1 MAKVRIY
8 DLSKI
13 VGVSNKELVDY
24 IKNIKG
30 IPIKSHS
37 SSVNQVTANEIILE
51 FRRMRRAEKEG
62 KKYIPRRVRKEKV
75 EKPAER
81 IEAMVKKST
90 VEIKTKE
97 EKPSVKPITPVIV
110 KPEKVEKPVETK
122 VKTKPAEPVK
132 REKPERP
139 VKVEIPGKVKV
150 PDKTPHPGKAGKP
163 EKTVK
168 VVIDQRKSPPATS
181 GDKKQVEAKD
191 KEDTKSKKKRRK
203 RPKAK
208 ESSLKNITHVI
219 RPKEAV
225 PPKAKEAKK
234 GKVTRK
240 ITKTQT
246 RTFRYSRYDRRS
258 RRRRTPEVTKKESQ
272 VKWME
277 IPDTITV
284 GDLSKKLEVPAN
296 EIIKLLMKQGIM
308 ASINQSLN
316 FDLAAGVVK
325 RYGFRVERIKIEPP
339 KPEEEEDDPRLLS
352 PRPPVVTV
360 LGHVDHGKTSLLDCI
375 RKTNVAE
382 HESGGITQS
391 VGASVVET
399 GDRKVVFID
408 TPGHEAFTAMRARGA
423 KVTDIAI
430 LVVAADDGVMPQT
443 IEAINHAKAA
453 KVPIIIAINK
463 IDKPNANPERVKQQ
477 LAEYDIIAEDW
488 GGEAVTV
495 PVSAKTKIGI
505 DDLLEMNL
513 LVADM
518 QELKANPHRKAEGTI
533 IEATMNTGL
542 GPVATVIV
550 QNGTLKV
557 GDCVIVGNEW
567 GRIKAMLNDKGRR
580 IKKAFP
586 SMPAVITGLSGVP
599 DASDHLL
606 VVDSEKEAKAISEKR
621 KEAQRTMRLGTC
633 SRTSLDDLF
642 RQMQEGEVKDLKIIL
657 KADTHGSLE
666 ALRHSLQ
673 RLSTSEVK
681 INIIHGG
688 VGAISES
695 DVMLATASDAII
707 IGFNVRPDPI
717 AKRISDQE
725 KVDVRLYRVIYHI
738 IEDIKAAMTGLLEPE
753 FKEVMLGRAEVRATF
768 KVSKVG
774 VIAGCYVNEGKIT
787 RSADTRII
795 RDGVVIYEGK
805 VESLR
810 RFKDDVKEVSANFE
824 CGLTIE
830 KFGAMQP
837 GDIIEAYTFKEI
849 KRELGEPENKSE

>member
-37 SSVNQVTANEIILE
+37 SSVDQATANEIILE
-51 FRRMRRAEKEG
+51 FRRMKKAKKEG
-62 KKYIPRRVRKEKV
+62 KKFVPRRVVKEKP
-75 EKPAER
+75 EKPAETKKVPEK
-81 IEAMVKKST
+81 IEPKPELKAPVG
-90 VEIKTKE
+90 
-97 EKPSVKPITPVIV
+97 EKPVKVEKSVEAEITTKPTKPLKQEKPE
-110 KPEKVEKPVETK
+110 KPEKVRVPQKAESKEK
-122 VKTKPAEPVK
+122 VKKHVKTAKHTKPAK
-132 REKPERP
+132 S
-139 VKVEIPGKVKV
+139 VEGK
-150 PDKTPHPGKAGKP
+150 
-163 EKTVK
+163 
-168 VVIDQRKSPPATS
+168 QKSTHVS
-181 GDKKQVEAKD
+181 KEGKKQEEAKD
-191 KEDTKSKKKRRK
+191 KEKAKSKKKRRK
-203 RPKAK
+203 KSKSKAK
-208 ESSLKNITHVI
+208 ESSLKDITNII
-219 RPKEAV
+219 RPKEET
-225 PPKAKEAKK
+225 PPKFKETKK

-240 ITKTQT
+240 ITRTQT
-246 RTFRYSRYDRRS
+246 RSFPYSKYDKRS
-258 RRRRTPEVTKKESQ
+258 RKKRAPEVTKKESQ

-284 GDLSKKLEVPAN
+284 GDLSKKLEVPTN

-316 FDLAAGVVK
+316 FDLAASVVK
-325 RYGFRVERIKIEPP
+325 KYGYRVEHKKIELP
-339 KPEEEEDDPRLLS
+339 KPEEEEVDPKLLS

-382 HESGGITQS
+382 QESGGITQS
-391 VGASVVET
+391 VGASVVEM

-430 LVVAADDGVMPQT
+430 LVVAADDGIMPQT
-443 IEAINHAKAA
+443 IEAINHARAA
-453 KVPIIIAINK
+453 NVPIIVAINK

-477 LAEYDIIAEDW
+477 LAELDIIAEDW
-488 GGEAVTV
+488 GGDTVTV
-495 PVSAKTKIGI
+495 TVSAKTKIGI
-505 DDLLEMNL
+505 DELLEMNL

-533 IEATMNTGL
+533 IESSMNTGL
-542 GPVATVIV
+542 VPVATVII

-567 GRIKAMLNDKGRR
+567 GRIKAMLNDKGKR

-599 DASDHLL
+599 KAGDHLQ
-606 VVDSEKEAKAISEKR
+606 VVDDDKEAKAISEKR
-621 KEAQRTMRLGTC
+621 KEDHRTKRLEAY

-642 RQMQEGEVKDLKIIL
+642 RQMKEGEVKDLKIIL
-657 KADTHGSLE
+657 KADTQGSLE
-666 ALRHSLQ
+666 ALKHSLQ
-673 RLSTSEVK
+673 RLSTDEVK
-681 INIIHGG
+681 ICIIHGG

-717 AKRISDQE
+717 TKRLAEQE

-738 IEDIKAAMTGLLEPE
+738 IEDIKSAMVGLLEPE

-768 KVSKVG
+768 KISKVG
-774 VIAGCYVNEGKIT
+774 VIAGCYVTEGKIM
-787 RSADTRII
+787 RNADARII

-824 CGLTIE
+824 CGLSIE

-837 GDIIEAYTFKEI
+837 GDVIEAYTLQEI
-849 KRELGEPENKSE
+849 QRELGETESKSG